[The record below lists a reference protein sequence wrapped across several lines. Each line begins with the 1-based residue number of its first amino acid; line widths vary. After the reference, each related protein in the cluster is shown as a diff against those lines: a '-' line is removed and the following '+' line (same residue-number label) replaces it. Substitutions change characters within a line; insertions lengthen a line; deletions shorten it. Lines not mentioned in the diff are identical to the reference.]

1 MVESVEA
8 LSLQARLT
16 RGRRASQP
24 KPIHRRARPGRRRVR
39 VGARGRPVPQTAS
52 PRLQRSAVKASY
64 ARNGRGASWGAHGTY
79 LAREGAQR
87 EGAKGRG
94 FDAERE
100 DVDLTATLR
109 GWQEAGDR
117 RLWKF
122 IVSPEHGERLDL
134 HAHTRALGA
143 QMEKDLGTPLEW
155 AAIDHHNTDNAHVHL
170 LVRGRAATGQPLD
183 ISPTYLTNGLRSRSQ
198 ELATTVLGLR
208 SEREHVVTRGLAVE
222 RTQFTEIDRALL
234 RRADGDRLVTYEGA
248 RPRTAQGQE
257 IRVQEMRRLQFL
269 VGLGVAE
276 KVGTRT
282 WRLAPEM
289 ESALREAQVSGDI
302 IKSRARHLP
311 QLSDPRQPL
320 VVTRLNAGVRV
331 TGRVVGTGLAD
342 ELRDWRYL
350 LLEGSDHRLHYI
362 PQPPAVER
370 ARGAGHLRVGDIVT
384 LSGHAIERGGRRRMV
399 QTRIDV
405 HAVAPGSNGQPERA
419 RAMPGAEGLPR
430 MRRVE
435 RALGRTVTVVPPT
448 EGLIYRGQMVAYAR
462 GDDGHRY
469 AVVNT
474 GRDLSAFRTPDA
486 DLAPGRDIR
495 AQAQH
500 ADDDRRR
507 RLVWRLGDDERQ
519 QKRERAK

>member
-1 MVESVEA
+1 MAESTEA

-16 RGRRASQP
+16 RGRRPSQP
-24 KPIHRRARPGRRRVR
+24 RPIRRRGRRTGGLRR
-39 VGARGRPVPQTAS
+39 PRGRGRGVPPAVAR
-52 PRLQRSAVKASY
+52 RLQRSAVKASY
-64 ARNGRGASWGAHGTY
+64 ARNGRGASWGAHGAY

-87 EGAKGRG
+87 EGAKGVG
-94 FDAERE
+94 FDAERD
-100 DVDLTATLR
+100 DVDLAATLQ
-109 GWQEAGDR
+109 GWQEAGDH

-134 HAHTRALGA
+134 HAHTRALVA
-143 QMEKDLGTPLEW
+143 QMERDLGTPLEW
-155 AAIDHHNTDNAHVHL
+155 ASIDHHNTDNAHVHL
-170 LVRGRAATGQPLD
+170 IVRGRNAAGEPLEID
-183 ISPTYLTNGLRSRSQ
+183 RSYLTTGLRGRSQ
-198 ELATTVLGLR
+198 ELATRVLGLR
-208 SEREHVVTRGLAVE
+208 SEREHVATRGQTVE
-222 RTQFTEIDRALL
+222 RMQFTEIDRALV
-234 RRADGDRLVTYEGA
+234 RRADADRFVSYEGP
-248 RPRTAQGQE
+248 RPRTPQGQE
-257 IRVQEMRRLQFL
+257 MRVQEMRRLQFL
-269 VGLGVAE
+269 DRLGLAE
-276 KVGTRT
+276 KVGSRT

-289 ESALREAQVSGDI
+289 ETALRQAQLTSDI

-311 QLSDPRQPL
+311 LLADRHQPL
-320 VVTRLNAGVRV
+320 VVTRLDAGVSV
-331 TGRVVGTGLAD
+331 TGRLIGTGLAD
-342 ELRDWRYL
+342 ELRDQRYL
-350 LLEGSDHRLHYI
+350 LLQGADRRLHYI
-362 PQPPAVER
+362 PQPPAVEW
-370 ARGAGHLRVGDIVT
+370 ARGAGRLRIGDTVT
-384 LSGHAIERGGRRRMV
+384 LSGHAIERGGRPMV

-405 HAVAPGSNGQPERA
+405 HTVAAGTNGQPERA

-430 MRRVE
+430 LRRIE
-435 RALGRTVTVVPPT
+435 RTLGRTITVVPPT

-486 DLAPGRDIR
+486 DLAPGHDIR

>member
-1 MVESVEA
+1 
-8 LSLQARLT
+8 
-16 RGRRASQP
+16 
-24 KPIHRRARPGRRRVR
+24 
-39 VGARGRPVPQTAS
+39 
-52 PRLQRSAVKASY
+52 VKASY

-87 EGAKGRG
+87 EGAKGLG
-94 FDAERE
+94 FDAQRD
-100 DVDLTATLR
+100 DVDLAATLQ
-109 GWQEAGDR
+109 GWQDAGDR

-134 HAHTRALGA
+134 HAHTRALVA
-143 QMEKDLGTPLEW
+143 QMERDLGTPIEW

-170 LVRGRAATGQPLD
+170 LVRGRNAAGQPLD
-183 ISPTYLTNGLRSRSQ
+183 IDRSYLTTGLRGRSQ
-198 ELATTVLGLR
+198 ELATRVLGLR
-208 SEREHVVTRGLAVE
+208 SEREHVATRGQAVE
-222 RTQFTEIDRALL
+222 RMQFTEIDRALL
-234 RRADGDRLVTYEGA
+234 RRAAADRFVTYEGP
-248 RPRTAQGQE
+248 RPRTAPGQE

-269 VGLGVAE
+269 VRLGLAE

-282 WRLAPEM
+282 WRLAPGM
-289 ESALREAQVSGDI
+289 ETALRQAQLTGDI

-311 QLSDPRQPL
+311 LIADRSQPL
-320 VVTRLNAGVRV
+320 VVTRLDAGVRV
-331 TGRVVGTGLAD
+331 TGRVIGTGLAD
-342 ELRDWRYL
+342 ELRDQRYL
-350 LLEGSDHRLHYI
+350 LLEGADHRLHYI

-370 ARGAGHLRVGDIVT
+370 ARGAGRLRVGDIVT
-384 LSGHAIERGGRRRMV
+384 LSGHAIERGGRPMV

-405 HAVAPGSNGQPERA
+405 HAVASGTNGRPERA
-419 RAMPGAEGLPR
+419 RAVPGSEGLPR
-430 MRRVE
+430 LRRVE
-435 RALGRTVTVVPPT
+435 RTLDRTITVVPPT

-486 DLAPGRDIR
+486 DLAPGRDVR

-507 RLVWRLGDDERQ
+507 RLVWRLADDERHQ
-519 QKRERAK
+519 TRERTK

>member
-1 MVESVEA
+1 MAESVEA

-24 KPIHRRARPGRRRVR
+24 KPIRRRDRPGRRRAR
-39 VGARGRPVPQTAS
+39 VGARGRAVPPTAS
-52 PRLQRSAVKASY
+52 HRLQRSAVKASY

-79 LAREGAQR
+79 LARDGAQR

-94 FDAERE
+94 FAGERE

-109 GWQEAGDR
+109 GWQEAGDQ

-134 HAHTRALGA
+134 HAHTRALVA
-143 QMEKDLGTPLEW
+143 QMERDLGTSLEW
-155 AAIDHHNTDNAHVHL
+155 TAIDHHNTDNAHVHL
-170 LVRGRAATGQPLD
+170 LVRGREAAGQPLD
-183 ISPTYLTNGLRSRSQ
+183 ITPAYLTTGLRSRSQ
-198 ELATTVLGLR
+198 ELATRVLGLR
-208 SEREHVVTRGLAVE
+208 SEREHVATRGQAVE

-234 RRADGDRLVTYEGA
+234 RRADADRFVTYEGP

-257 IRVQEMRRLQFL
+257 IRIQEMRRLQFL

-276 KVGTRT
+276 KVGART

-289 ESALREAQVSGDI
+289 ESALREAQVAGDI

-311 QLSDPRQPL
+311 QLSDARQPL
-320 VVTRLNAGVRV
+320 VVTRLEAGVRV
-331 TGRVVGTGLAD
+331 TGRVVGTGLTD
-342 ELRDWRYL
+342 ELRDRRYL
-350 LLEGSDHRLHYI
+350 LLEGGDQRLHYI
-362 PQPPAVER
+362 PQPRDVER
-370 ARGAGHLRVGDIVT
+370 ARGAGRLRIGDIVT
-384 LSGHAIERGGRRRMV
+384 LSGHAIERGGRRMV
-399 QTRIDV
+399 QTRVDV
-405 HAVAPGSNGQPERA
+405 HAMGVGPNGQPERA
-419 RAMPGAEGLPR
+419 RTMPGSEGLPR
-430 MRRVE
+430 LHRIE
-435 RALGRTVTVVPPT
+435 RTLGRPISVVPPT

-486 DLAPGRDIR
+486 DLAPGRDVR

-507 RLVWRLGDDERQ
+507 RLVWRLADDERQ
-519 QKRERAK
+519 QKRERTK